1 MGIYNLLTT
10 VELTQTVFDENGN
23 ETQVQIPIGTVVN
36 SIIWDGIS
44 PWTAPENV
52 EVVKV
57 SD

>member
-1 MGIYNLLTT
+1 MGIYNLITT
-10 VELTQTVFDENGN
+10 VDLTRIIFGENGN
-23 ETQVQIPIGTVVN
+23 ETQITIPIGTVVN